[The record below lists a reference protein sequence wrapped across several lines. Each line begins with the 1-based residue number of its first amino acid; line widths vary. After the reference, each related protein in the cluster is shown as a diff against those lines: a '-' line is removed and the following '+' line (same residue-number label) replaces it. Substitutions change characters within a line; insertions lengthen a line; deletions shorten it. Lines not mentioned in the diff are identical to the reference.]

1 MIPNGS
7 SRGADGVGSV
17 LDEMKREF
25 ESRVK
30 DSEEVMETLGVTS
43 LEELKDRTR
52 EITSSNRENAKRALA
67 RANAVASSG
76 GNWVSPTS
84 GDPLVM
90 NAAPSR
96 DPKKEARRSAAK
108 AKEAKRKAKEA
119 ERRKNQPREP
129 NPLDVV
135 LVPLARAASRSP
147 AYEGDEESASPG
159 PSSAS
164 ADSAAAVRRR
174 PRRAA
179 PPPPLPAPPPSAR
192 SAEPSAADRAAEEAR
207 AKVEEAR
214 AKVEEAKRV
223 AAEAKAR
230 AEEAAAETR
239 RKAEAAKA
247 AAKAKAEE
255 AKRAALEAKNA
266 AAKDAAAAA
275 ARRKDAPPV
284 PPRPPTLEERE
295 RETRHQ
301 RASASRELKSA
312 RAGAALRVVDATRSA
327 RRNFANG
334 PGWNARKNS
343 SVASATSRV
352 DAPLN
357 SSLWTTK
364 RRSARLRARSGFA
377 RWSARDASFA
387 EIASRRF
394 APSTPTRRDDTRTR
408 RTKRRKETK
417 RECDANAKR
426 DDGRWSAKSSNS
438 SER

>member
-1 MIPNGS
+1 M
-7 SRGADGVGSV
+7 
-17 LDEMKREF
+17 
-25 ESRVK
+25 
-30 DSEEVMETLGVTS
+30 TS

-129 NPLDVV
+129 NPWTWSSSPSRAPPRA
-135 LVPLARAASRSP
+135 VPPTRATRNP
-147 AYEGDEESASPG
+147 
-159 PSSAS
+159 
-164 ADSAAAVRRR
+164 RRR
-174 PRRAA
+174 ALPPRPRI
-179 PPPPLPAPPPSAR
+179 PPPLFD
-192 SAEPSAADRAAEEAR
+192 ADRAAR
-207 AKVEEAR
+207 R
-214 AKVEEAKRV
+214 PPPL
-223 AAEAKAR
+223 AAPPFGAIRR
-230 AEEAAAETR
+230 AERRGSRRGRGARESRGGAREGGGGQTR
-239 RKAEAAKA
+239 RRGGKGARRGGGGGDATKSGGGEGGGEGEGGGGQTRGA
-247 AAKAKAEE
+247 
-255 AKRAALEAKNA
+255 EAKNA
-266 AAKDAAAAA
+266 AAKDAARGRRATQRRAPGPAATTDVGGTREGDTA
-275 ARRKDAPPV
+275 PARV
-284 PPRPPTLEERE
+284 GV
-295 RETRHQ
+295 
-301 RASASRELKSA
+301 SRVKISA
-312 RAGAALRVVDATRSA
+312 RGRGASSTRRRARVETSRT
-327 RRNFANG
+327 

-343 SVASATSRV
+343 SVASATSRD

-377 RWSARDASFA
+377 RWSARDASFE

-394 APSTPTRRDDTRTR
+394 ATSTPTRSDETRTR

-417 RECDANAKR
+417 RERDANARR
-426 DDGRWSAKSSNS
+426 DDGRWSARSSNS